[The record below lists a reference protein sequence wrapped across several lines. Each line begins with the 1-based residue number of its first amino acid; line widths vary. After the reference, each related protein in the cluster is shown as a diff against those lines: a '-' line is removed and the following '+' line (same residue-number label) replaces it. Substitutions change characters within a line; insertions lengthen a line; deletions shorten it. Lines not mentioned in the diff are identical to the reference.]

1 MLLDKEFVAI
11 DRFLR
16 RVLTGLPETVPDT
29 ATEQQKAKYKAREKI
44 IRDEVQPHFDARGS
58 SVTEASFQIFAVLDG
73 KASALLT
80 HISVMIAANALLLG
94 TKSSSTLDWLSVG
107 LLFLLFL
114 FVVLVLLALRLLRFW
129 ADNFPTVGEKF
140 KTGNQL
146 AQEVERS
153 FRKEVFFRT
162 KLYRLTLN
170 FTSVFTF
177 LSAILIIWYG
187 AELATGV
194 EADQQDC
201 IEQTE
206 KCP

>member
-107 LLFLLFL
+107 LLFL
-114 FVVLVLLALRLLRFW
+114 FVVLALLALRLLRFW

-194 EADQQDC
+194 DAEQRDC
-201 IEQTE
+201 VEQTE
-206 KCP
+206 KCS